1 MADCNCRPLR
11 QILSGRVFFLK
22 ICAAFAQRS
31 NVVKLSARM
40 LLAPTSAGLGVSA
53 PADACDAIVS
63 TSDRSAL
70 TLLITIPKARMTV
83 PR

>member
-1 MADCNCRPLR
+1 MRGKNGPRMTGCSA
-11 QILSGRVFFLK
+11 RVFFLK

-40 LLAPTSAGLGVSA
+40 LLAPTSAGTWGLGA
-53 PADACDAIVS
+53 GGRLRRNCKHKRQERAHAAH
-63 TSDRSAL
+63 
-70 TLLITIPKARMTV
+70 ITIPKARMTV